1 MASCSLDRIT
11 YTGNCAVSSLR
22 VLGIS
27 VIIHPG
33 VFVRCSVIFVVCA
46 VCSLLLWEEVAHI
59 IPYSFLVCV
68 CVRARVRA
76 CVITALI
83 HSC

>member
-11 YTGNCAVSSLR
+11 YTGNCVVSSLP

-27 VIIHPG
+27 VIHPG
-33 VFVRCSVIFVVCA
+33 VFVRCSVVMFVVCA

-59 IPYSFLVCV
+59 IPYSFLMCA
-68 CVRARVRA
+68 CARVCA
-76 CVITALI
+76 CVITAFDTHML
-83 HSC
+83 